1 MKTKEEGNLLIGIDI
16 GTTKICAIVGEAD
29 SNNTVDVRG
38 VGVSPSHGL
47 RKGIVVDIEK
57 TVGSI
62 SAAVQ
67 KAENMS
73 GIQISRAY
81 VGLAGTHI
89 SSLNSK
95 GVVAISGKDRI
106 ITPSDRD
113 RVLEAARVV
122 VIPPDR
128 EIIHVIPREF
138 IVDGQ
143 GGVTEPVGMAAL
155 RLEVETH
162 IVTGAVTSIQ
172 NVVQCVHLAGIEV
185 EEIVLEPV
193 ASSKAVLAEEE
204 KELGVVLVDVGG
216 GTTDVAIFMNGS
228 IWHTHVLP
236 VGGNH
241 ITNDIAIGHR
251 IPILQAEQFK
261 KEHGC
266 ALPSLVSELD
276 LLEIRSIGQKPKPIL
291 RRKLAEIIEP
301 RMGEVLT
308 LVKEEITRSG
318 QFQLLPGGVVIT
330 GGGSQLEGL
339 PELASQVLELPVRIG
354 YPRHVTGLVDIIDS
368 PLYATA
374 VGLLLYGKELRK
386 HRLPI
391 NPGGFAFAGELFKKT
406 KTWFQDFF

>member
-1 MKTKEEGNLLIGIDI
+1 MKSKEEGNLLIGLDI
-16 GTTKICAIVGEAD
+16 GTTKICAIVGEAN
-29 SNNTVDVRG
+29 SENGVDVRG
-38 VGVSPSHGL
+38 VGISPSHGL

-57 TVGSI
+57 TVNSI
-62 SAAVQ
+62 STALQ

-73 GIQISRAY
+73 GIQISQAF

-95 GVVAISGKDRI
+95 GVVAISGKDHV
-106 ITPSDRD
+106 ITHADRD

-122 VIPPDR
+122 VIPPER

-185 EEIVLEPV
+185 EEIVLESV
-193 ASSKAVLAEEE
+193 ASSKAVLGEEE
-204 KELGVVLVDVGG
+204 KELGVVLVDIGG
-216 GTTDVAIFMNGS
+216 GTTDVAIFINGS

-241 ITNDIAIGHR
+241 ITNDIAIGLR
-251 IPILQAEQFK
+251 IPILQAEQIK

-266 ALPSLVSELD
+266 ALSDLVSDLD
-276 LLEIRSIGQKPKPIL
+276 MLEVRSIGQKPKPIP
-291 RRKLAEIIEP
+291 RQKLAEIIEP
-301 RMGEVLT
+301 RMREILL

-318 QFQLLPGGVVIT
+318 QSHLLPGGVVLT
-330 GGGSQLEGL
+330 GGGSQFEGL
-339 PELASQVLELPVRIG
+339 PELASQVLNLPVRIG
-354 YPRHVTGLVDIIDS
+354 YPRHITGLVDIIDS

-386 HRLPI
+386 HRSYAKMS
-391 NPGGFAFAGELFKKT
+391 GVAFVGEFFNKAKNL
-406 KTWFQDFF
+406 FQDFF